1 MHFTKHSLGLLCGLA
16 MAALPVSGFGAEI
29 RIGALIDQSGPSTSP
44 LYRSAIELAQKQ
56 MNTALAHSGSKTRFV
71 IEFADSKSQAAL
83 AQSEAIRLI
92 NVQKVAALVTMSSGE
107 TVAVNKLNY
116 DPASP
121 AAYKVAL
128 TCFQCSSGFINKPD
142 AQDAD
147 AVTQA
152 ALRDA
157 DHWLNRVFYIANYE
171 AAVQAQ
177 LAQKYRKANGQL
189 RVGILADVGH
199 RSLATAI
206 AETLP
211 QFNKQASAEIAYFS
225 ASASLA
231 QDWEKLLNS
240 AAGQPDVVIVAM
252 MPQQATEAIKAYR
265 QAGHAIPVLA
275 NNSLRRNYIL
285 PQLGEAG
292 NGVEGSSVQLA
303 DTSPSGRAFLRA
315 FKAAYQQNPEMT
327 SSGAYDATVSL
338 MLAALVA
345 EKTTGAAKP
354 EAIRAALA
362 QINAEKGRTI
372 RPGIRDFQ
380 TALVR
385 IRQGK
390 PINYEG
396 AYNRLQWNA
405 AGDIY
410 PALTHWKIE
419 GGQFVEYEL
428 YQCNPQKPL
437 CQ

>member
-1 MHFTKHSLGLLCGLA
+1 MRFTKQLCALSVALLPITGLA
-16 MAALPVSGFGAEI
+16 SVI
-29 RIGALIDQSGPSTSP
+29 RIGALIDLSGPSTSP

-56 MNTALAHSGSKTRFV
+56 MNTELAKSGSQTRFEIV
-71 IEFADSKSQAAL
+71 FADSKSQAAL
-83 AQSEAIRLI
+83 AQSEAVRLI
-92 NVQKVAALVTMSSGE
+92 NEQKVAALVTMTSGE
-107 TVAVNKLNY
+107 TIAVNKLNY
-116 DPASP
+116 DAANP

-128 TCFQCSSGFINKPD
+128 TCFQCSSGFINNPD
-142 AQDAD
+142 AQDKD
-147 AVTQA
+147 ALTQA

-157 DHWLNRVFYIANYE
+157 DHCLNRVFYIANYE
-171 AAVQAQ
+171 AAVQVQ

-189 RVGILADVGH
+189 RVGILADAGH

-206 AETLP
+206 ADTLP
-211 QFNKQASAEIAYFS
+211 QFNDKASAEIAYFS
-225 ASASLA
+225 ASENLA
-231 QDWEKLLNS
+231 QDWQKLL
-240 AAGQPDVVIVAM
+240 AGQPDVVIVAM